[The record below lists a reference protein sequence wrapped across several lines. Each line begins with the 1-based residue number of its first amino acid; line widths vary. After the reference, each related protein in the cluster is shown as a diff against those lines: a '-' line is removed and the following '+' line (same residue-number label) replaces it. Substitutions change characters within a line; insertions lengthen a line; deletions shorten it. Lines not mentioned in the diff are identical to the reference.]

1 MITRRNQRV
10 TSSAAQALL
19 LLLVLGCR
27 MLLLDPSIV
36 MGESAAAASSSASA
50 QNRRSLKVMEPF
62 TVETKP
68 AYRAVKEPVS
78 SEDVSLS
85 DQRTDSTVAMLKV
98 PNLVAPPR
106 EDCSAS
112 GPCEL
117 CTDSDRDN
125 TPECLETGR
134 RQSFLCFVQGTYMHF
149 CVCESGPLRVCAL
162 RARRSLVRGSRPPRR
177 AAVIASVWKTIHL
190 HD

>member
-1 MITRRNQRV
+1 
-10 TSSAAQALL
+10 
-19 LLLVLGCR
+19 
-27 MLLLDPSIV
+27 
-36 MGESAAAASSSASA
+36 
-50 QNRRSLKVMEPF
+50 MEPF

-149 CVCESGPLRVCAL
+149 LC
-162 RARRSLVRGSRPPRR
+162 
-177 AAVIASVWKTIHL
+177 I
-190 HD
+190 